1 MGRTA
6 VEKLGINWGLLIAQI
21 FNVVLLVWL
30 LTRYLYRPVLNML
43 NERTRRVQEGLQDAE
58 RVKEQLARA
67 KQDYDAELARAR
79 QEAAGILGQAQERA
93 KIQEQEIIAQARQE
107 ADHIRSEAREQAMQ
121 EREQLL
127 RDLKNQMAEL
137 VTMTATRVL
146 GEELKANHDRLIEES
161 LASLGRQN

>member
-1 MGRTA
+1 

-21 FNVVLLVWL
+21 FNVALLVWL
-30 LTRYLYRPVLNML
+30 LTRFLYQPVLNML
-43 NERTRRVQEGLQDAE
+43 NERTRRIQESLRDAE
-58 RVKEQLARA
+58 QVKEQLAHA

-79 QEAAGILGQAQERA
+79 QEAAAILAQAQERA
-93 KIQEQEIIAQARQE
+93 KLQEQEIVAQARQE
-107 ADHIRSEAREQAMQ
+107 ADRIRSDAREQAAQ

-137 VTMTATRVL
+137 VTITATRVL
-146 GEELKANHDRLIEES
+146 GEELKSNHDRLIEES